1 LSIFLHKTNLTNSQI
16 LVFYSAQRGITFYGN
31 ATNWNSAGYFDI
43 NTPVCKYNVNCVT
56 DSEHDITRTM

>member
-1 LSIFLHKTNLTNSQI
+1 VTNSQI

-56 DSEHDITRTM
+56 DSEHGITRTM